1 MQVII
6 EVRRLTLGLVPLKG
20 LASHS
25 VEMGVV
31 CVELM
36 REAISVQWYQVQA
49 VFNDRDD
56 ARMLLR
62 RLVQERITVSG
73 NISGP
78 VLSVVWNG
86 NVEET
91 ANRWLVSALSTSGR
105 VHDLVKR
112 ITGEYEEPVELVVLP
127 VSFGDTR
134 YLDCLVDW
142 QADTPI

>member
-1 MQVII
+1 
-6 EVRRLTLGLVPLKG
+6 
-20 LASHS
+20 
-25 VEMGVV
+25 MGVV

-78 VLSVVWNG
+78 SAICCMEWQRRG
-86 NVEET
+86 NSEQM
-91 ANRWLVSALSTSGR
+91 AS
-105 VHDLVKR
+105 
-112 ITGEYEEPVELVVLP
+112 
-127 VSFGDTR
+127 
-134 YLDCLVDW
+134 
-142 QADTPI
+142 